1 MKKQHVQL
9 SEDDRKRLQFLT
21 SQGERKARI
30 YKRATALLEL
40 DRGRTFTAVAETIG
54 TTYYTLSTL
63 ATKYKK
69 EGLECLHDKPRNGR
83 PIKFDGPQR
92 AKITALACSEPPEGY
107 GKWNLRLLAEKA
119 VELEYCPSISHTQV
133 SDILK
138 KTNLSLT

>member
-1 MKKQHVQL
+1 MKKQHVQF

-21 SQGERKARI
+21 SQGKLRARV

-40 DRGRTFTAVAETIG
+40 DRGKTFTSVAETVG
-54 TTYYTLSTL
+54 TTYQTVSTW
-63 ATKYKK
+63 ATKYKA
-69 EGLECLHDKPRNGR
+69 EGLECLLDKPRSGR
-83 PIKFDGPQR
+83 PIKFDGAQR

-107 GKWNLRLLAEKA
+107 GQWNLRLLAEKV
-119 VELEYCPSISHTQV
+119 VELEYCASISHTQV